1 MVSQELGTFTMALLL
16 HTSKYNKPS
25 QQAIVCAMSSKF
37 LCGGERKE
45 EREES
50 WLFPCS
56 SAIAQETKKSSLHEA
71 WDQ

>member
-1 MVSQELGTFTMALLL
+1 MLVVHQIIQ
-16 HTSKYNKPS
+16 SKYNKPS
-25 QQAIVCAMSSKF
+25 QQAIVYAMSSKF
-37 LCGGERKE
+37 LCRGERRE

-56 SAIAQETKKSSLHEA
+56 PAIAQETRKSSLYGA